1 MTVFLPSLFPNK
13 GSLTSRVTW
22 QELRFPKHV
31 FPLLCAEA
39 HRAQRGGRTHRGDA
53 GQGGPRRPGPAGPLP
68 GRVARRPPP
77 MWVGGAGGEGGPV
90 GEGRCNCRATLVPTL
105 LLLATLFPIPITCAN

>member
-31 FPLLCAEA
+31 FLLLCAEA
-39 HRAQRGGRTHRGDA
+39 HQAQRGGRTHWGDA

-77 MWVGGAGGEGGPV
+77 MWAG
-90 GEGRCNCRATLVPTL
+90 GEGRCNCRAALVPTL